1 MNLPGAAEDYR
12 YLVSGDSISRGV
24 VYDEEKGK
32 YSILESC
39 FVTLVQER
47 LKGIVRNV
55 SRFGAT
61 LIKGIGRLEKEI
73 GADHPRVV
81 LIEYGGNDCDFDWT
95 QVAAEPESTHQPQT
109 DLDVFEHALA
119 ETVVSLKQRDM
130 EPVLMTL
137 PPLNA
142 DGYLKWVS
150 KHDAQAEGR
159 ILKWLGSV
167 TKIYWWQ
174 ERYSSSIVRIAETTK
189 TKWIDIRGAFLRRP
203 DFNSL
208 ICKDGIHPNQA
219 GHELM
224 ADAILDYIARNFSFL
239 LFEAGTA
246 RRLPS

>member
-1 MNLPGAAEDYR
+1 MNPPGAAEQFR

-39 FVTLVQER
+39 FVTLVQGR
-47 LKGIVRNV
+47 LRGIVRNV

-61 LIKGIGRLEKEI
+61 LTKGIGRLEKEI
-73 GADHPRVV
+73 RADHPNVV

-95 QVAAEPESTHQPQT
+95 QVAADPELVHQPQT
-109 DLDVFEHALA
+109 DLNVFEDALT
-119 ETVVSLKQRDM
+119 ETVVSLKRRDM
-130 EPVLMTL
+130 QPVLMTL

-150 KHDAQAEGR
+150 KHDPLAEGR

-174 ERYSSSIVRIAETTK
+174 ERYSSSIVRIAEATK

-203 DFNSL
+203 DFNPL

-224 ADAILDYIARNFSFL
+224 AKTILDYVAQNFSYL
-239 LFEAGTA
+239 LFDAGRT
-246 RRLPS
+246 RLLPS